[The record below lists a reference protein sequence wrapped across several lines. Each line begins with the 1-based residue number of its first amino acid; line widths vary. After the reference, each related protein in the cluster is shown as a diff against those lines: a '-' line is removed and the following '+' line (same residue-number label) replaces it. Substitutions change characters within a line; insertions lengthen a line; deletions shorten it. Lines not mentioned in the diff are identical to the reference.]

1 MKVLIM
7 LLTLLSVPYYAE
19 QAAAADDDKVRL
31 QVSSEEPVEG
41 DDQQKRETKQLMRE
55 IVINLAKGLG
65 MMAALLVLLSIV
77 PLKRNIVINLAKRLG
92 IIAALLV
99 LLFIVAFIVEGD
111 DPQTATTWLMKDI
124 VINFARGLGIM
135 AALLVLF
142 LIVPLVFTAVLRWS
156 WKMTM
161 PHLFNLK
168 VVPFWQFFRLLLMVF
183 MLSMILN
190 GGGSILRSVRYYAE
204 QVAGTSDDKVVL
216 NSGKDRVEDD
226 PQTARQQ
233 LLTNIVLKVAKG
245 LALIILSL
253 IPTVVF
259 RWLWNMTMPG
269 VFNLKVITFWQSFS
283 LLLMVFMFGMI
294 LNWGGGSIRKGLI
307 PL

>member
-1 MKVLIM
+1 
-7 LLTLLSVPYYAE
+7 
-19 QAAAADDDKVRL
+19 
-31 QVSSEEPVEG
+31 
-41 DDQQKRETKQLMRE
+41 MRE
-55 IVINLAKGLG
+55 LVINLAKGLG
-65 MMAALLVLLSIV
+65 MMAALLVLVSIV

-111 DPQTATTWLMKDI
+111 DPQTGTTWLMKDI

-142 LIVPLVFTAVLRWS
+142 LIVPLIFTAVVRWS

-190 GGGSILRSVRYYAE
+190 GGGSIQRSVRYYAE
-204 QVAGTSDDKVVL
+204 QVAAANDDKVEMQYSS
-216 NSGKDRVEDD
+216 NDRVEDD
-226 PQTARQQ
+226 PETARQQ

-245 LALIILSL
+245 LAFAIALIILSL

-259 RWLWNMTMPG
+259 RWLWNMTMPD
-269 VFNLKVITFWQSFS
+269 VFNLKIITFWQSFS

-294 LNWGGGSIRKGLI
+294 LNWGDGSIRKGLI
-307 PL
+307 SL